1 MSIVSTTI
9 SNTSTPAGD
18 APIVENQNTV
28 EKQSIIEN
36 QSIVENQA
44 AVENQAIVEK
54 QTGFGSDLV
63 EIFLVEA
70 WEGLQQFENAT
81 LRLREGMDEATLQDI
96 VMFGHRLRGSSGLYG
111 YPQIS
116 QLCDMVE
123 RLAQA
128 APALD
133 SSQHKLVREFFDH
146 VMVCFRGSLERIAN
160 GKTEGN
166 IGLELAHL
174 GGSNLLLSLLKNAQ
188 LNSKNNAI
196 SQKQVSTETVAKT
209 AVQTDFQVKTIVE
222 QDTLAISTLLD
233 ELELY
238 RNNEQETL
246 EYFLPE
252 VKENLE
258 IIDQGFYELSQAGS
272 DVIDPEIIN
281 QLFRAA
287 HTLKGS
293 SYMVELQF
301 LGDVGH
307 ALEDIM
313 IKVREEGMHFAEAEP
328 VLRKGTKSVKALV
341 SILEGK
347 QAENLGQELDTNLQD
362 FQRSLDDL
370 LGLGA
375 VDIVTLYEVSADSE
389 VSTDSVVQEKAPV
402 EHKAES
408 VSILLGELELY
419 RNNEQE
425 TLEYFLPEV
434 KEHLEHIDQGF
445 YELSQADK
453 TSDTVDPEIINQLF
467 RAAHT
472 LKGSAYMVEL
482 HFLGDI
488 GHALED
494 IMIKVR
500 EDGLD
505 FAKAEPVLR
514 KGNKAVKEIV
524 AILEGTQ
531 ANDYEQQLNKSLQ
544 DFQRALDHLLGL
556 GAVIIYDDILQDK
569 EASGISE
576 GASQQFQLERGFQQA
591 LDALLGYTTDPDEQV
606 LAQTA
611 GKPAQASVLQ
621 QKAKPVVTIRASVQR
636 LDDMLNLVGDLLGS
650 RTRLQNRLDT
660 FSTLTKQLETSRLRM
675 QSVTKEF
682 EKHYLNPQLA
692 SSQAQSA
699 SDMPDNLNANVNG
712 QFVPANH
719 LTGNDKA
726 KHDVENQ
733 ALHKTLNERFA
744 ELEFDSYSDINILAG
759 SIAEMANDLTEMQY
773 QFDSLGFEL
782 SRDAS
787 EIHSIS
793 QSLRSQIG
801 RVRMVAMTH
810 LFSRLDRLLKHGQQ
824 DDEQDIFFE
833 TIGEQVEIDNAIL
846 EAVFDPIV
854 QLVKNSKTHG
864 IESRS
869 ERLAKGKPAQGRITV
884 QASYQRNS
892 VIITIKDDGKGI
904 DLEAVKAKA
913 IERELITVPEA
924 AALSDDEARQLIFS
938 PGLSTAETLTSEAG
952 RGVGMDIV
960 ASRIRSVKGSV
971 QVDSQKDV
979 GTTFMLY
986 LPLTL
991 LISDILLVG
1000 AAQERFAVPTESIRA
1015 IERLSKDIMQWGMAG
1030 GQQEQP
1036 TVVFNEMTIP
1046 VFHLAELLGMAI
1058 TPLTSKMHADSL
1070 TSQGDKQ
1077 LMLILET
1084 AGKHYALL
1092 LDSIF
1097 DIEEVII
1104 KSLSK
1109 RLEPL
1114 DFILGATMSSYGDVV
1129 LLLDPQGLYQLG
1141 QEYNSPQRSKHSTV
1155 HELGNSQMETQG
1167 INSRSAQIIEG
1178 QVPQQVN
1185 QQINNDKHNV
1195 QDSFIAQQEIP
1206 EIVEKS
1212 VKRLLLVDDSVSVR
1226 KVLGKKLERMG
1237 YEVTTAY
1244 DGQDAF
1250 DILLRDDNFDALL
1263 SDLEM
1268 PRMNGY
1274 ELIDAVRHRSNQTQK
1289 LPIIV
1294 MSTRARKEHVD
1305 LAKELGADDYL
1316 VKPVDEATLAQRL
1329 EQYI

>member
-1 MSIVSTTI
+1 MSIASTTI
-9 SNTSTPAGD
+9 SPSVDTATIVDKQPELEQANLEQAGLEQANLEQAD
-18 APIVENQNTV
+18 LKQASQ
-28 EKQSIIEN
+28 EKD
-36 QSIVENQA
+36 
-44 AVENQAIVEK
+44 
-54 QTGFGSDLV
+54 TGFGSDLV
-63 EIFLVEA
+63 EVFLVEA

-81 LRLREGMDEATLQDI
+81 LRLREGMDETTLEDI

-123 RLAQA
+123 RLAKA
-128 APALD
+128 VPALD
-133 SSQHKLVREFFDH
+133 SNQHKLVQEFFDH
-146 VMVCFRGSLERIAN
+146 VMVCFRGSLERISN

-174 GGSNLLLSLLKNAQ
+174 GGSNLLLSLLSNAQ
-188 LNSKNNAI
+188 ANTKKQLGFQKPDD
-196 SQKQVSTETVAKT
+196 SQNETSAQN
-209 AVQTDFQVKTIVE
+209 QTDAQADVQEVVE
-222 QDTLAISTLLD
+222 VEA
-233 ELELY
+233 EE
-238 RNNEQETL
+238 
-246 EYFLPE
+246 
-252 VKENLE
+252 K
-258 IIDQGFYELSQAGS
+258 
-272 DVIDPEIIN
+272 
-281 QLFRAA
+281 
-287 HTLKGS
+287 TLKTS
-293 SYMVELQF
+293 STT
-301 LGDVGH
+301 
-307 ALEDIM
+307 I
-313 IKVREEGMHFAEAEP
+313 
-328 VLRKGTKSVKALV
+328 LV
-341 SILEGK
+341 
-347 QAENLGQELDTNLQD
+347 
-362 FQRSLDDL
+362 
-370 LGLGA
+370 
-375 VDIVTLYEVSADSE
+375 
-389 VSTDSVVQEKAPV
+389 
-402 EHKAES
+402 
-408 VSILLGELELY
+408 GELELY
-419 RNNEQE
+419 RSAEQE

-453 TSDTVDPEIINQLF
+453 NSEGLNPDIVNQLF
-467 RAAHT
+467 RSAHT

-482 HFLGDI
+482 QFLGDV

-500 EDGLD
+500 EEGMD
-505 FAKAEPVLR
+505 FSEAAPVFR
-514 KGNKAVKEIV
+514 KGNKVVKEIV

-531 ANDYEQQLNKSLQ
+531 QDNHEQQLDKSLQ
-544 DFQRALDHLLGL
+544 DFQRALDSLLGL
-556 GAVIIYDDILQDK
+556 GAVIVYDDILEDEEANQ
-569 EASGISE
+569 ASGE
-576 GASQQFQLERGFQQA
+576 TASAQTEDTPLDIERGFQKA
-591 LDALLGYTTDPDEQV
+591 LDTLLGFVTEEETSVALKQIANEVSPV
-606 LAQTA
+606 
-611 GKPAQASVLQ
+611 AQAAQSQVAKAQVGQTQ
-621 QKAKPVVTIRASVQR
+621 QKAKPVVTIRASVER
-636 LDDMLNLVGDLLGS
+636 LDTMLNLVGDLLGS
-650 RTRLQNRLDT
+650 RTRLQNRLDN
-660 FSTLTKQLETSRLRM
+660 FSGLTKQLEASRLRM
-675 QSVTKEF
+675 QAVTKEF

-692 SSQAQSA
+692 ASQSQSL
-699 SDMPDNLNANVNG
+699 SDIS
-712 QFVPANH
+712 QSESQI
-719 LTGNDKA
+719 TGNDTTNPKTGA
-726 KHDVENQ
+726 NESNTVDNQ
-733 ALHKTLNERFA
+733 ALHKTLSERFD
-744 ELEFDSYSDINILAG
+744 ELEFDTYSDINILAG

-773 QFDSLGFEL
+773 QFDALGFEL
-782 SRDAS
+782 SRDAT
-787 EIHSIS
+787 EIHGIS

-810 LFSRLDRLLKHGQQ
+810 LFTRLDRLLKQGKQ

-864 IESRS
+864 IESKD

-892 VIITIKDDGKGI
+892 VILTIKDDGKGI

-913 IERELITVPEA
+913 IERELITAVEA
-924 AALSDDEARQLIFS
+924 AALSDEEARQLIFS

-971 QVDSQKDV
+971 VVDSEKDK

-1000 AAQERFAVPTESIRA
+1000 VGREHFAVPTESIRA
-1015 IERLSKDIMQWGMAG
+1015 IERLPKDIMQLGMAG

-1036 TVVFNEMTIP
+1036 TVIFNEMTIP
-1046 VFHLAELLGMAI
+1046 VFHLAELLGMQL
-1058 TPLTSKMHADSL
+1058 TPLSTEMHANSL
-1070 TSQGDKQ
+1070 TSQADNH

-1084 AGKHYALL
+1084 AGRYYALL
-1092 LDSIF
+1092 LDSIL

-1109 RLEPL
+1109 RLDSL
-1114 DFILGATMSSYGDVV
+1114 DYLLGATLSSYGDVV
-1129 LLLDPQGLYQLG
+1129 LLLDPQGLYQIG
-1141 QEYNSPQRSKHSTV
+1141 QERYAPQR
-1155 HELGNSQMETQG
+1155 NSSSNNNSNSLNSDLNVESVSQGSVSQG
-1167 INSRSAQIIEG
+1167 IVSNE
-1178 QVPQQVN
+1178 VN
-1185 QQINNDKHNV
+1185 GGLEPTLNTPTVDALLMPDIQNTT
-1195 QDSFIAQQEIP
+1195 A
-1206 EIVEKS
+1206 VEKTT
-1212 VKRLLLVDDSVSVR
+1212 KRLLLVDDSVSVR

-1237 YEVTTAY
+1237 YEVITAN

-1250 DILLRDDNFDALL
+1250 DILLQDDNFDALL